1 MNAEKFFETEEIP
14 AGSNFD
20 KIPEGMTYIKVDTLD
35 IETTKNNFGES
46 KARFKIKFTNRKGES
61 KSYEVGIQIIRGIE
75 AAIQK
80 KTEFIVLTRQGKGK
94 ENTKYTVAALEEN

>member
-1 MNAEKFFETEEIP
+1 MKANEFFEKEKLPE
-14 AGSNFD
+14 GNFE

-35 IETTKNNFGES
+35 IQSTKNNFDEN
-46 KARFKIKFTNRKGES
+46 KARYKITFKNRKGEA

-75 AAIQK
+75 KAIPK
-80 KTEFIVLTRQGKGK
+80 KTEFIVLTRDGIGK